1 MDLDK
6 LLESLAAISKALK
19 SPSLQNRIST
29 NQDVLKSIKKFELLV
44 EEIKI
49 QRAQK
54 SFSEEEIILIL
65 KDLSSSINEIDEY
78 CDAGLKTFDFAQYI
92 KKFP

>member
-6 LLESLAAISKALK
+6 LLESLAAISKVLK

-54 SFSEEEIILIL
+54 SFSEQEIILIL
-65 KDLSSSINEIDEY
+65 NDLSSSINEIDEY